1 MAGHDPMTAADAAGE
16 DATPSAA
23 RAPVGTTARPV
34 RTSTGGALR
43 RLGHRLI
50 ALGPIRLTCLTLI
63 VSGIA
68 VILILSLP
76 GLGAAPHRAP
86 PVPAKNFSLGALGHP
101 GQRITLSA
109 LAGRPVI
116 VNFFASW
123 CAPCQKET
131 PLLARFFRARHASVA
146 IIGIDV
152 NDQASSALAFI
163 HKSGVTYP
171 VATEPASDTTVDAYN
186 LPGLPA
192 TFFLDARHRIVKR
205 VYGAVTQAEL
215 TAGTALMNKRAS

>member
-1 MAGHDPMTAADAAGE
+1 MAGQDPMTRAGAGDAAVGT
-16 DATPSAA
+16 APPPA
-23 RAPVGTTARPV
+23 RATVT
-34 RTSTGGALR
+34 
-43 RLGHRLI
+43 RLGHRL
-50 ALGPIRLTCLTLI
+50 AGLGPIRLTALTLI
-63 VSGIA
+63 VFGVA

-76 GLGAAPHRAP
+76 GVGGSGPHRAP

-101 GQRITLSA
+101 GQQITLSS

-123 CAPCQKET
+123 CVPCQRET
-131 PLLARFFRARHASVA
+131 PLLARFYRARHASVA
-146 IIGIDV
+146 VIGIDV
-152 NDQASSALAFI
+152 NDQTSSALAFVR
-163 HKSGVTYP
+163 KSGVTYP
-171 VATEPASDTTVDAYN
+171 VAAEPATDTTVTAYD

-215 TAGTALMNKRAS
+215 TSGAALMNERG

>member
-1 MAGHDPMTAADAAGE
+1 MAGQDPMTAADPAGA
-16 DATPSAA
+16 DSTAGAA
-23 RAPVGTTARPV
+23 RASAGGTL
-34 RTSTGGALR
+34 G

-50 ALGPIRLTCLTLI
+50 ALGPIRLTCLILI
-63 VSGIA
+63 VSGVA

-76 GLGAAPHRAP
+76 GLGGAPHRAP

-163 HKSGVTYP
+163 RKSGVTYP

-192 TFFLDARHRIVKR
+192 TFFLDSRHRIVKR

-215 TAGTALMNKRAS
+215 TAGTALMNERAN

>member
-1 MAGHDPMTAADAAGE
+1 MQRLGTMRRGQQAAIAAVMVGITMIVILSFTGVGGG
-16 DATPSAA
+16 AKPSAA
-23 RAPVGTTARPV
+23 PALARNFTL
-34 RTSTGGALR
+34 TS
-43 RLGHRLI
+43 
-50 ALGPIRLTCLTLI
+50 
-63 VSGIA
+63 
-68 VILILSLP
+68 LS
-76 GLGAAPHRAP
+76 
-86 PVPAKNFSLGALGHP
+86 HP
-101 GQRITLSA
+101 GQEISLSS

-131 PLLARFFRARHASVA
+131 PLLASFYRTAHGRVRL
-146 IIGIDV
+146 IGIDV
-152 NDQASSALAFI
+152 NDRAASALAFV

-171 VATEPASDTTVDAYN
+171 VAAEPATNTTVIAYD

-215 TAGTALMNKRAS
+215 TSGTALISERAK